1 MSRAVSWRR
10 ELTGYHWWVLAVA
23 AMAWSF
29 DTMDQRIFILAR
41 GPAMVSLLPVG
52 ATPAEVTYYSGVA
65 TAVFM
70 LGWAI
75 GGFCFGVLGDRWV
88 RAKTMMLTVLLYSAF
103 TGLSA
108 LSRHLWDFSLYR
120 FLTGLGVGGEFAAGV
135 TLVAEVM
142 PASARAHALGVLQ
155 AFGAVGN
162 IIGSLLSFVV
172 LPLGWRWM
180 FVVGVLPALLVAA
193 VFRKMAEPEAWR
205 RARTTERREGHMGGL
220 SDLFLHPRW
229 RRNTLVG
236 LTLAI
241 SGVVGLWGVSLWIPE
256 LIREALINASPES
269 KSRYVSLGALL
280 QDTGAFLGI
289 YAFTLLTARIG
300 RRPAFAISFLFALA
314 ATVLTFS
321 SLHQPAQILWMI
333 PLLGF
338 ATMLVI
344 GGYAIYLPELYPT
357 RLRSSGVGFT
367 YNAGRII
374 AALGPFLLGSLTMA
388 FQNAGIRSPFRAA
401 AIALSSVYL
410 IGVVAVAFAPE
421 TREQALP
428 EE

>member
-1 MSRAVSWRR
+1 MIGASARSTETTGSWRR
-10 ELTGYHWWVLAVA
+10 ELTGYHSWVLSIA
-23 AMAWSF
+23 ALAWSF

-41 GPAMVSLLPVG
+41 GPAMVSLLPAG
-52 ATPAEVTYYSGVA
+52 ATPAEITYYSGVV

-75 GGFCFGVLGDRWV
+75 GGFCFGILGDRWG

-108 LSRHLWDFSLYR
+108 LSRGLWDFSLYR

-205 RARTTERREGHMGGL
+205 VARAKESRGTGGV
-220 SDLFLHPRW
+220 SDLFLNPRW

-241 SGVVGLWGVSLWIPE
+241 SGVVGLWGISLWIPE
-256 LIREALINASPES
+256 LIREALINSSPES
-269 KSRYVSLGALL
+269 KSRYVSLGA
-280 QDTGAFLGI
+280 
-289 YAFTLLTARIG
+289 
-300 RRPAFAISFLFALA
+300 
-314 ATVLTFS
+314 
-321 SLHQPAQILWMI
+321 
-333 PLLGF
+333 
-338 ATMLVI
+338 
-344 GGYAIYLPELYPT
+344 
-357 RLRSSGVGFT
+357 
-367 YNAGRII
+367 
-374 AALGPFLLGSLTMA
+374 
-388 FQNAGIRSPFRAA
+388 
-401 AIALSSVYL
+401 
-410 IGVVAVAFAPE
+410 
-421 TREQALP
+421 
-428 EE
+428 

>member
-1 MSRAVSWRR
+1 VEIAGSWRR
-10 ELTGYHWWVLAVA
+10 ELTGYHWWVLGIA
-23 AMAWSF
+23 ALAWSF

-41 GPAMVSLLPVG
+41 GPAMVSLLPPG
-52 ATPAEVTYYSGVA
+52 ATPAEITYYSGVA

-75 GGFCFGVLGDRWV
+75 GGFCFGILGDRWG

-108 LSRHLWDFSLYR
+108 LSQQFWDFSLYR

-142 PASARAHALGVLQ
+142 PASARAHALGLLQ
-155 AFGAVGN
+155 SFGAVGN

-193 VFRKMAEPEAWR
+193 VFRKIAEPEAWR
-205 RARTTERREGHMGGL
+205 RARAMESREAQKGGL

-280 QDTGAFLGI
+280 QDTGAFFGI

-300 RRPAFAISFLFALA
+300 RRPAFAISFIAALA

-321 SLHQPAQILWMI
+321 SLHEPAQILWMI

-388 FQNAGIRSPFRAA
+388 FQNAGMRSPFRAA
-401 AIALSSVYL
+401 AISLSSVYL
-410 IGVVAVAFAPE
+410 IGVVAIVFAPE
-421 TREQALP
+421 TRGQPLP

>member
-1 MSRAVSWRR
+1 LSTWRR
-10 ELTGYHWWVLAVA
+10 ELTGYHWWVLGIA
-23 AMAWSF
+23 ALAWSF

-41 GPAMVSLLPVG
+41 GPAMVSLLPAG

-75 GGFCFGVLGDRWV
+75 GGFCFGVLGDRWG

-108 LSRHLWDFSLYR
+108 LSQQFWDFSLYR

-142 PASARAHALGVLQ
+142 PASARAHALGLLQ

-193 VFRKMAEPEAWR
+193 VFRKMVEPEAWR
-205 RARTTERREGHMGGL
+205 QARASETSGDRKGGL

-269 KSRYVSLGALL
+269 KSRYASLGALL
-280 QDTGAFLGI
+280 QDTGAFFGI

-300 RRPAFAISFLFALA
+300 RRPAFAISFLCALA

-321 SLHQPAQILWMI
+321 SLHRPAQILWMI

-357 RLRSSGVGFT
+357 RLRSSGVGFS

-388 FQNAGIRSPFRAA
+388 FQNAGMRSPFRAA
-401 AIALSSVYL
+401 AISLSSVYL
-410 IGVVAVAFAPE
+410 IGVVAVVFAPE
-421 TREQALP
+421 TRGQPLP